1 MSKFQV
7 RYRDIDPDTGSNYQD
22 ILIAQCEG
30 EEMAKWVKHAVEK
43 EWFSEEGP
51 QDPNREF
58 YILDC
63 SISL

>member
-1 MSKFQV
+1 MNKFQV
-7 RYRDIDPDTGSNYQD
+7 RFRDIDPDTGARSQD
-22 ILIAQCEG
+22 EIIAQCDDET
-30 EEMAKWVKHAVEK
+30 MAKWVKHAIEK
-43 EWFSEEGP
+43 DWYSPEGP

>member
-1 MSKFQV
+1 MNKFQI
-7 RYRDIDPDTGSNYQD
+7 RFRDIDPDTGLNSQD

-30 EEMAKWVKHAVEK
+30 EEMAKWVKQSIEK
-43 EWFSEEGP
+43 EWYSENGP

>member
-1 MSKFQV
+1 MNKFQV
-7 RYRDIDPDTGSNYQD
+7 RFRDIDPDTGLRSQD
-22 ILIAQCEG
+22 NIIAHCDDENT
-30 EEMAKWVKHAVEK
+30 ANWVKHAIEK
-43 EWFSEEGP
+43 DWFSPEGP

>member
-1 MSKFQV
+1 MGKFQV
-7 RYRDIDPDTGSNYQD
+7 GFRDIDPDTGSNYQD

-43 EWFSEEGP
+43 DWHSEEGP

>member
-1 MSKFQV
+1 MNKFQV

-30 EEMAKWVKHAVEK
+30 EEMAKWVKHAIEK